1 MPPNVPTR
9 RGVGNARVAAGR
21 LAVETERARTGGAR
35 PVGYPHAVTSYADH
49 LQRIRSEVREIDV
62 PALAA
67 RLTART
73 DAAPDGRD
81 GRDARDAPPPTI
93 IDVREPDE
101 TAAGT
106 IPGALAI
113 PRGLLEQRIEGAAP
127 DRARPLVLVCASGN
141 RSVLAARTLGELG
154 YRDVASLAGGM
165 TAWTQGGHPVDRG
178 GLSAAQRARY
188 SRHIMLPEVGEA
200 GQRTLLAGKVV
211 CIGAG
216 GLGSPASLYLAAAGV
231 GTLGLV
237 DDDVVDASNLQ
248 RQVVHATDRLG
259 TPKVDSAARTLT
271 GLNPDVKVVG
281 HRTRLTSDNA
291 LELLAP
297 YDVIIDGADNFATR
311 YLVNDVA
318 LRLGKPVVHASV
330 FRFEGQL
337 TVFPAGG
344 APCYRCLYPEPPPP
358 GAAPSCQEAG
368 VLGVLPGALGVL
380 QATEAL
386 KLLLGMPTIAGR
398 LLVWDAARS
407 KFRELGLRRDPRCPT
422 CGDGVDRARIP
433 LVDYAAFCSGT

>member
-1 MPPNVPTR
+1 
-9 RGVGNARVAAGR
+9 
-21 LAVETERARTGGAR
+21 
-35 PVGYPHAVTSYADH
+35 VTSFQEH
-49 LQRIRSEVREIDV
+49 LQRIRAGVREIDV
-62 PALAA
+62 AALAA
-67 RLTART
+67 GLAT
-73 DAAPDGRD
+73 DAAPTV
-81 GRDARDAPPPTI
+81 PI
-93 IDVREPDE
+93 VIDVREPDE
-101 TAAGT
+101 TASGT
-106 IPGALAI
+106 IAGALTI
-113 PRGLLEQRIEGAAP
+113 PRGLLEQRIEAAVA
-127 DRARPLVLVCASGN
+127 DRGRPIVLVCASGN
-141 RSVLAARTLGELG
+141 RSVLAARSLAELG

-165 TAWTQGGHPVDRG
+165 GGWIRAGQPVDRG
-178 GLSAAQRARY
+178 GLSVAQRARY
-188 SRHIMLPEVGEA
+188 ARHLTLPEVGEA
-200 GQRTLLAGKVV
+200 GQRKLLAGKVV

-248 RQVVHATDRLG
+248 RQVVHATDRIG
-259 TPKVDSAARTLT
+259 IAKVDSAARTLA
-271 GLNPDVKVVG
+271 GLNPDVRVIG
-281 HRTRLTSDNA
+281 HRARLTADNA
-291 LELLAP
+291 LELLAA

-318 LRLGKPVVHASV
+318 LRLGRPVVHASV

-380 QATEAL
+380 QATEAI
-386 KLLLGMPTIAGR
+386 KLLLGLPTIAGR

-422 CGDGVDRARIP
+422 CGDGVDRAAIP
-433 LVDYAAFCSGT
+433 LVDYVAFCRGT